1 MSRIDESYKMTNIL
15 FFSAPPPATGS
26 TGQTAEQQ
34 KLFLILL
41 FVSFMAGKASKYIEY
56 GLNLGFPC
64 AIRIFF
70 LILWLGFPTSLEK
83 IQILYG

>member
-1 MSRIDESYKMTNIL
+1 MSHIFDESYKMTNTL

-41 FVSFMAGKASKYIEY
+41 FVSFMAGKASKYIEN
-56 GLNLGFPC
+56 GLKIYPT
-64 AIRIFF
+64 RI
-70 LILWLGFPTSLEK
+70 SYRVK
-83 IQILYG
+83 I